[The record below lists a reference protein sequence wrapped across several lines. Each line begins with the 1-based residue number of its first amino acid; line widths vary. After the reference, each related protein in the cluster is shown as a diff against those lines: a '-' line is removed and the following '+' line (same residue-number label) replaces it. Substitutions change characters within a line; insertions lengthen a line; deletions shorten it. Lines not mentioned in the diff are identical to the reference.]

1 MKAYTKTFLKFNE
14 IFTGK
19 YEHLGHLFKNDDNL
33 PFSFGDNDYTLIAWY
48 RFKNCFQGII
58 DEHDFGHEI
67 LGRGLVQTQWEEIVV
82 KIEIFAAINNV
93 ELLID
98 LEG

>member
-19 YEHLGHLFKNDDNL
+19 YEHIGWVFMQEDNL
-33 PFSFGDNDYTLIAWY
+33 PFSFGDNEYSLVSWK
-48 RFKNCFQGII
+48 RMKECFQKRI

-67 LGRGLVQTQWEEIVV
+67 LGRGFVQAQWEEIIQKV
-82 KIEIFAAINNV
+82 EFFAAINNV